1 MTVMSSC
8 LEVRGFIVIS
18 SHRTRVWRAIG
29 ARTLRLGWV
38 RREGGE
44 RGGREGKEGGREER
58 EERKE
63 GGSEGK
69 RGKEG
74 GRNTHTPSLL
84 HSYTPSSLT
93 GLTRDHLIV
102 LAYLLGSDYVEGVEG
117 VGVVSAMELL
127 RDFPGDGLEP
137 LMKFR

>member
-1 MTVMSSC
+1 MESYSSKDI
-8 LEVRGFIVIS
+8 EI
-18 SHRTRVWRAIG
+18 
-29 ARTLRLGWV
+29 RLGEE
-38 RREGGE
+38 RERGE
-44 RGGREGKEGGREER
+44 VGGREGRKGREGGRGERERERLEEGREER
-58 EERKE
+58 EGRMK
-63 GGSEGK
+63 GRSEGR

-74 GRNTHTPSLL
+74 GGWEECAHPHCYTHTPP
-84 HSYTPSSLT
+84 HPLT

-137 LMKFR
+137 LRKFR